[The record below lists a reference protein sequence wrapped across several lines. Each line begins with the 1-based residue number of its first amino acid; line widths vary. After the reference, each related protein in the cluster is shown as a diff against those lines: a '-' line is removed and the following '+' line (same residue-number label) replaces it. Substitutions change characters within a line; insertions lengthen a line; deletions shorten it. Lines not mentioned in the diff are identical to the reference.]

1 MIHKIKIVPDNLEI
15 NVEDNTDLLTAI
27 SKSGLRIRASCGG
40 KGICGKCKVIIKD
53 GKYVTKNTHLLTES
67 EKKRGYVLACQTKVI
82 DNLLVE
88 IPLQYEEVF
97 TPAEKTKRFSE
108 RTEEEVFT
116 FCPLVKKIFVKLE
129 KPSLSNTTADF
140 ERLVH
145 KLEMSVEI
153 DLDLLYGLEKVLRD
167 ANWSVTV
174 TLADYN
180 IYSKIIR
187 IEPGDTTRNNY
198 GIALDIGTT
207 TVAIYL
213 VDLNTGKILDAKVS
227 YNKQIAFGE
236 DVITRMMYAQEE
248 NGLDKLNIAIKE
260 TINDLIDNVAKEE
273 NILLSDIYAI
283 QCAGNTTMTHM
294 FLNIPPHNMRVLKNT
309 LCRRY
314 FNNSKF
320 YLYPHNFV

>member
-140 ERLVH
+140 ERLV
-145 KLEMSVEI
+145 
-153 DLDLLYGLEKVLRD
+153 
-167 ANWSVTV
+167 
-174 TLADYN
+174 
-180 IYSKIIR
+180 
-187 IEPGDTTRNNY
+187 
-198 GIALDIGTT
+198 
-207 TVAIYL
+207 
-213 VDLNTGKILDAKVS
+213 
-227 YNKQIAFGE
+227 
-236 DVITRMMYAQEE
+236 
-248 NGLDKLNIAIKE
+248 
-260 TINDLIDNVAKEE
+260 
-273 NILLSDIYAI
+273 
-283 QCAGNTTMTHM
+283 
-294 FLNIPPHNMRVLKNT
+294 
-309 LCRRY
+309 
-314 FNNSKF
+314 
-320 YLYPHNFV
+320 

>member
-1 MIHKIKIVPDNLEI
+1 
-15 NVEDNTDLLTAI
+15 
-27 SKSGLRIRASCGG
+27 
-40 KGICGKCKVIIKD
+40 
-53 GKYVTKNTHLLTES
+53 
-67 EKKRGYVLACQTKVI
+67 
-82 DNLLVE
+82 
-88 IPLQYEEVF
+88 
-97 TPAEKTKRFSE
+97 
-108 RTEEEVFT
+108 
-116 FCPLVKKIFVKLE
+116 
-129 KPSLSNTTADF
+129 
-140 ERLVH
+140 
-145 KLEMSVEI
+145 
-153 DLDLLYGLEKVLRD
+153 
-167 ANWSVTV
+167 
-174 TLADYN
+174 
-180 IYSKIIR
+180 
-187 IEPGDTTRNNY
+187 
-198 GIALDIGTT
+198 LDIGTT

-320 YLYPHNFV
+320 YLYPHNFVKCIYGGTNQCP